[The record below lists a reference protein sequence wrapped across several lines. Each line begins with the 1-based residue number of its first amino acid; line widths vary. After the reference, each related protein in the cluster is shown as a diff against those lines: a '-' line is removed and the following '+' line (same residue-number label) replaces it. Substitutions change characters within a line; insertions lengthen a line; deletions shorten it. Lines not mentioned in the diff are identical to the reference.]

1 MTTMLE
7 LREALEMAQAL
18 TLDLTQKT
26 RALREHPVGLDRRV
40 ESLTRR
46 LGECIMLSRE
56 LEVTIDEA
64 IKERQF
70 DWMPDLS

>member
-1 MTTMLE
+1 MTTLAQ
-7 LREALEMAQAL
+7 LREALEMVEKL
-18 TLDLTQKT
+18 TKDLDKQT
-26 RALREHPVGLDRRV
+26 RNLAEHPVGMDRRV
-40 ESLTRR
+40 DSLTRR

-64 IKERQF
+64 IKERLA

>member
-1 MTTMLE
+1 MATLAE

-26 RALREHPVGLDRRV
+26 RDLREHPVGLDRRV
-40 ESLTRR
+40 EGLTRR

-64 IKERQF
+64 IKERQA

>member
-1 MTTMLE
+1 MATLLE
-7 LREALEMAQAL
+7 LKEALEMAQVM
-18 TLDLTQKT
+18 TLDLTRKT

-40 ESLTRR
+40 ENLTRR

-64 IKERQF
+64 IKERQA